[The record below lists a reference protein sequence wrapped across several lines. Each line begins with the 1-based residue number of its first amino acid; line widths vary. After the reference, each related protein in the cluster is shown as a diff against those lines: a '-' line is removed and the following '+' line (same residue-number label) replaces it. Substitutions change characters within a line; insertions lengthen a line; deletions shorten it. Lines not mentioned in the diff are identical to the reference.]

1 MARIRFTTAR
11 DLFDAFPTALDD
23 VEAEPSDEPSLEFL
37 KSLITAGALEKA
49 VAFCAYLLPRR
60 EAVWW
65 GCVAM
70 RMLMPHRAPKDD
82 ALLQVAEAWVREPE
96 EERRQAALAAGTD
109 GDRRSPATWVALAA
123 GWSGGSIMP
132 GETSSVPAPHHL
144 TARAVRAAIL
154 MAASRIDA
162 RQRAE
167 RLRNSL
173 EAGLKLAAAGA

>member
-11 DLFDAFPTALDD
+11 DLFDAFPSALED
-23 VEAEPSDEPSLEFL
+23 VEAEPSDEPSLDFL
-37 KSLITAGALEKA
+37 KALIAAGALEKA

-65 GCVAM
+65 GCLAM
-70 RMLMPHRAPKDD
+70 RTLMPHRAPKDD
-82 ALLQVAEAWVREPE
+82 ALLQTAETWVREPDE
-96 EERRQAALAAGTD
+96 AQRQAALAAGSD

-123 GWSGGSIMP
+123 GWSGGSIVP
-132 GETSSVPAPHHL
+132 GESASVPAPHHL

-162 RQRAE
+162 RQRTE
-167 RLRNSL
+167 RVKSAL
-173 EAGLKLAAAGA
+173 EAGLRLAGGGA